1 MVLNLIQMP
10 INWWPLFELC
20 SKILTHGPHHLPSP
34 KGRNRLPVPMHV
46 FVWSRTCGVCVGFS
60 QWNEACFDQHVCSG
74 TVTSIQSDFKERKS
88 VNRYPRGKKMNKK
101 NAKNQIWSKWKVCG
115 LISCWNDKI
124 YSQSAI
130 WCRIKGA
137 SGWIWASWWICCEG
151 NQGSSKTSPQR
162 YLLHTPSFKKTLS
175 CQNIEEHWMRN
186 NNMRKSNPIW
196 NHEITLL
203 NGLFAL
209 DLTRP
214 F

>member
-1 MVLNLIQMP
+1 MQ
-10 INWWPLFELC
+10 
-20 SKILTHGPHHLPSP
+20 
-34 KGRNRLPVPMHV
+34 V
-46 FVWSRTCGVCVGFS
+46 FVWSRICGVWVGLDGETKTALTNMS
-60 QWNEACFDQHVCSG
+60 VQELWPAYNQISKRESLWIDILEG
-74 TVTSIQSDFKERKS
+74 RKWT
-88 VNRYPRGKKMNKK
+88 K
-101 NAKNQIWSKWKVCG
+101 NARNQIWSKWKVCG

-203 NGLFAL
+203 KGLFAL
-209 DLTRP
+209 DLARP
-214 F
+214 FLTSDWVTLN